1 MRFKNIIK
9 LIVLVMFAFI
19 AVSFS
24 TTKASAQIHYISS
37 NPKSIRGTWYV
48 EKEID
53 GQDYHMSISF
63 DKKKAVFVDGYGS
76 ETGSEIHSIYEKHV
90 KVRKGAFFTPVYSG
104 YHRQNGHNEYFSK
117 PWGTSKSTDPETTY
131 GYGEYRGHETLV
143 MLNNNTGEKVG
154 FFRSERL
161 ADKYSDRF

>member
-24 TTKASAQIHYISS
+24 TTKASAQVHYISS
-37 NPKSIRGTWYV
+37 NPKSIRGTWYG

-63 DKKKAVFVDGYGS
+63 DKKKAVFVDGNGS
-76 ETGSEIHSIYEKHV
+76 ETGSKIYSINAKNV

-104 YHRQNGHNEYFSK
+104 YYRQNGHNEYFSK

-154 FFRSERL
+154 FFRTERL
-161 ADKYSDRF
+161 ANKYSDRF